1 MQALFKQI
9 ILATDFSDTSKE
21 AAYYA
26 LVLAQTFKAELKA
39 LHVFDTSVWSVPAR
53 YYLDLEPAEPE
64 FDTVVEGFEEIRQ
77 RGKNV

>member
-1 MQALFKQI
+1 MQVCYKKI

-21 AAYYA
+21 ASYYA
-26 LVLAQTFKAELKA
+26 VQLAQTFKAELKA